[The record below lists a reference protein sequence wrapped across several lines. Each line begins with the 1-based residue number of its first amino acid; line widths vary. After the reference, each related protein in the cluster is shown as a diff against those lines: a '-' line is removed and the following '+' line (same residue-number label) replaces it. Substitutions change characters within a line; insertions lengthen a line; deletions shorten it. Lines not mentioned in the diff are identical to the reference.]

1 MRFILFITI
10 LVNSALATAQVAEF
24 TFSDANL
31 RLPKTKEGVLL
42 QFEYP
47 FTNSGKAPLVITE
60 IKVQC
65 SCTTFEFPKE
75 PIPPGGKGVIKV
87 NFDTKG
93 KIGYQDRILQVFANT
108 RKSPFE
114 LRFRVMIDNKK

>member
-1 MRFILFITI
+1 MRLILFFAI
-10 LVNSALATAQVAEF
+10 LLNSALATAQVAEF
-24 TFSDANL
+24 TFTDANL

-47 FTNSGKAPLVITE
+47 FTNSGTAPLVISE

-65 SCTTFEFPKE
+65 SCTRFEFPKD
-75 PIPPGGKGVIKV
+75 PIAPGEKGVIKV
-87 NFDTKG
+87 SFDTKG

-108 RKSPFE
+108 KKSPVE